1 MKAILKFNG
10 YYIKAGGGVLTKQIG
25 NSTAVIGGRE
35 YPTVVI
41 GNQEWLAENLDYAFE
56 TTNPNSY
63 YTYYN
68 DDSETYK
75 DRGLLY
81 NHPAAL
87 ELQQNRATLCPGWHL
102 PTKAEFETLIAYIGN
117 DAGKK
122 LKSKT
127 GWANDGNGTDDF
139 GFNGRPGGMFV
150 YGGVGYN
157 YLDYQACYW
166 TQNAYSNTDRYT
178 RVLLYNNDSF
188 VSGLQDKLSRVS
200 IRLIK
205 DSA

>member
-10 YYIKAGGGVLTKQIG
+10 SYLKAGGGVLTKQIG
-25 NSTAVIGGRE
+25 TGTAVIGGRE

-56 TTNPNSY
+56 TTYTDSY
-63 YTYYN
+63 YTYYDN
-68 DDSETYK
+68 SDTYK

-81 NHPAAL
+81 NHYAATDL
-87 ELQQNRATLCPGWHL
+87 NQNRATLCPGWHV
-102 PTKAEFETLIAYIGN
+102 PTVAEFETLIAYIG
-117 DAGKK
+117 DGAGTK
-122 LKSKT
+122 LKSTT

-139 GFNGRPGGMFV
+139 GFNGRPGGYYN
-150 YGGVGYN
+150 YGGTGYN
-157 YLDYQACYW
+157 ALDYQAVYW
-166 TQNAYSNTDRYT
+166 TQNSYSNTQRYT

-188 VSGLQDKLSRVS
+188 VSGLQDKLSRCS

-205 DSA
+205 DSV

>member
-10 YYIKAGGGVLTKQIG
+10 SYLKAGGGVLTKQIG
-25 NSTAVIGGRE
+25 TGTAVIGGRE

-56 TTNPNSY
+56 TTYTDSY
-63 YTYYN
+63 YTYYDN
-68 DDSETYK
+68 SDTYK

-81 NHPAAL
+81 NHYAATDL
-87 ELQQNRATLCPGWHL
+87 NQHRSTLCPGWHV
-102 PTKAEFETLIAYIGN
+102 PTVAEFETLIAYIG
-117 DAGKK
+117 DGAGTK
-122 LKSKT
+122 LKSTT

-139 GFNGRPGGMFV
+139 GFNGRPGGYYN
-150 YGGVGYN
+150 YGGTGYN
-157 YLDYQACYW
+157 ALDYQAVYW
-166 TQNAYSNTDRYT
+166 TQNSYSNTERYT

-188 VSGLQDKLSRVS
+188 VSGLMDKLSRCS

-205 DSA
+205 DSV

>member
-10 YYIKAGGGVLTKQIG
+10 SYLKAGGGVLTKQIG
-25 NSTAVIGGRE
+25 TGTAVIGGKE

-56 TTNPNSY
+56 ETNPESY
-63 YTYYN
+63 YTYYDN
-68 DDSETYK
+68 SDTYK

-81 NHPAAL
+81 NHYAAMDL
-87 ELQQNRATLCPGWHL
+87 HQNRATLCPGWHL
-102 PTKAEFETLIAYIGN
+102 PTVAEFEALIAYIGA

-122 LKSKT
+122 LKSTT
-127 GWANDGNGTDDF
+127 GWSNDGNGTDNY
-139 GFNGRPGGMFV
+139 GFNGKPAGLYA
-150 YGGVGYN
+150 YGGVGYTA
-157 YLDYQACYW
+157 LDIQAWYW
-166 TQNAYSNTDRYT
+166 TQNSYSNVERYT
-178 RVLLYNNDSF
+178 RVLTSSNDSF
-188 VSGLQDKLSRVS
+188 VSGLADKLSRCS